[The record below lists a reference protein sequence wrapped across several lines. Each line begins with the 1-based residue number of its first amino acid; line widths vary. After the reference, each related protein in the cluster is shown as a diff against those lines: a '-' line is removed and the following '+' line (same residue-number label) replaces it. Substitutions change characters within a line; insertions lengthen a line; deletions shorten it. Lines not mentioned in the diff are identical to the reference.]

1 MDKAITF
8 TDDLSVQVQR
18 YYGRFKISVMV
29 VAVLLAVAIGVAY
42 YFVSQARNQVLSNTS
57 AELELKQ
64 DLFDRKLKAWCD
76 NVENFA
82 LNISRASLVQ
92 LSASYYA
99 QLPHEEREA
108 VRSMTDVEDEDKAII
123 RYLTD
128 MFASYTESHS
138 ISDAI
143 IVMADG
149 DVLLGAHEHTEF
161 TDSWK
166 EILANV
172 IKERSVQYGAFHTDE
187 GKVLVDVGVPI
198 FPAVEGEQA
207 EPLGA
212 LIMSLP
218 MNSLFL
224 DLLTPP
230 ADSRGIQ
237 KVAFVQITRTDD
249 GMHGKSIERTGNNI
263 YMREFTHVGHLQPL
277 VHELDENQVWKDGPK
292 NYYVMFYESREK
304 LYGYVAALVPEDYV
318 EQSVLTLK
326 FVVAS
331 LFAAVV
337 AFLCLFL
344 VVSSLLR
351 DRYVRGLVNRRIAEQ
366 KAILDSINS
375 TIRDGMVLLS
385 QNGTVIY
392 MNEHFFS
399 AGGKAHWVNMHLA
412 EAMDRE
418 GAEKVLAC
426 MRDVMQTGREGSVEI
441 LVEENG
447 ARRLYRATVYPGKES
462 SSPAPGVNT
471 GCVAFFRDI
480 TEFRK
485 QARESQQRVQ
495 TILNVF
501 STIVESVDAGLS
513 GHTEKVLTIIE
524 SLGPLL
530 RFSREEQ
537 DTLNIAAR
545 LFQVGKLFVP
555 RHLLNKRGKLTP
567 EEYAQVCK
575 APEAAY
581 ELLYSLNFGLPVAET
596 VYEMG
601 ERMDGRGPRGLKGD
615 EILFT
620 ARVLSVVNA
629 FCSMVSPRSYR
640 EPLSVEDALEQLRQD
655 SGFDKEVVDAM
666 CTISVKDFQDI
677 LRRCTGESDSFR
689 NAMNLWQ
696 NSSQDSLTTD
706 QDATDGSNQA

>member
-1 MDKAITF
+1 MDKAINF
-8 TDDLSVQVQR
+8 TDDLSIQVQR
-18 YYGRFKISVMV
+18 YYGRFRISVMV
-29 VAVLLAVAIGVAY
+29 AAILLAIAIGVAY
-42 YFVSQARNQVLSNTS
+42 YFVSQARTQVLSTTS
-57 AELELKQ
+57 AELVLKQ

-99 QLPHEEREA
+99 QLTPEEREA
-108 VRSMTDVEDEDKAII
+108 VRSMTDLEDEDKAII
-123 RYLTD
+123 RYLMD

-138 ISDAI
+138 ISDAL

-149 DVLLGAHEHTEF
+149 DVLLGAHEHTQF
-161 TDSWK
+161 TDSWR
-166 EILANV
+166 EILSNV
-172 IKERSVQYGAFHTDE
+172 IKEKSVQYGAFHTDN

-198 FPAVEGEQA
+198 FPAVEEEQGD
-207 EPLGA
+207 PLGA

-224 DLLTPP
+224 DLLMPP
-230 ADSRGIQ
+230 TDSRGIQ
-237 KVAFVQITRTDD
+237 KVAFVQIARTKDSINR
-249 GMHGKSIERTGNNI
+249 MSIERTGSDI
-263 YMREFTHVGHLQPL
+263 YLREYRHVGHSQPL
-277 VHELDENQVWKDGPK
+277 VHELDEKQVWKDGPK
-292 NYYVMFYESREK
+292 SYYVMFYESKEK
-304 LYGYVAALVPEDYV
+304 LHGFVAALVPDDYI

-326 FVVAS
+326 FVVAA

-337 AFLCLFL
+337 AFLSLFL
-344 VVSSLLR
+344 VASSYLR
-351 DRYVRGLVNRRIAEQ
+351 DYYVVGLVNRRISEQ

-375 TIRDGMVLLS
+375 TIRDGMALLS
-385 QNGTVIY
+385 QNGSVIY

-399 AGGKAHWVNMHLA
+399 AGGQAHWVNMHLS
-412 EAMDRE
+412 EVMDRE
-418 GAEKVLAC
+418 GADKVLAC
-426 MRDVMQTGREGSVEI
+426 MREVMQTRREGSVEI
-441 LVEENG
+441 LVEEQG
-447 ARRLYRATVYPGKES
+447 VRRLYRATVYPGEEGGEL
-462 SSPAPGVNT
+462 APGVST
-471 GCVAFFRDI
+471 GCVVFFRDI

-501 STIVESVDAGLS
+501 STIVESVDAGLR
-513 GHTEKVLTIIE
+513 GHTERVLTIIE

-530 RFSREEQ
+530 HFSREEQ

-601 ERMDGRGPRGLKGD
+601 ERVDGRGPRGLKGD

-640 EPLSVEDALEQLRQD
+640 EPLSVEEALEQLRQD
-655 SGFDKEVVDAM
+655 TGFDREVVDAM

-696 NSSQDSLTTD
+696 NSSQESRAD
-706 QDATDGSNQA
+706 DAGAKDKSERG